1 MCRLDTKGNIMAAS
15 VLVGTDGSK
24 AAELAVGWASDDAA
38 RRRRPLRIVHV
49 RQLWNPADAS
59 GDELLTAAADIA
71 RTRHPDL
78 EIETR
83 LAGHGVV
90 ESLLEQSVDTF
101 EVVFGHS
108 GPGSSSHTLRSAIG
122 QWAGGRSAQPVIV
135 TCGDTTTDHGQV
147 VVGID
152 PFHEATDLLEY
163 AFDTARTRQATLWIF
178 YAWILRGRPPL
189 SEHVS
194 LREGAE
200 PGQSPSQFGLVSDS
214 WRERYPDLKVIE
226 RTICAAPVSVMV
238 EASAQADLI
247 VVGARDRRGST
258 EEVMR
263 VRSAVLERSRCPIAV
278 VPTTLR
284 DVLSR

>member
-1 MCRLDTKGNIMAAS
+1 MAAS
-15 VLVGTDGSK
+15 VLVGTDGSE
-24 AAELAVGWASDDAA
+24 AAKLAVGWASDDAA

-49 RQLWNPADAS
+49 RQLETPSGRS
-59 GDELLTAAADIA
+59 GDELLAGAVEVA

-83 LAGHGVV
+83 LALHSVV

-108 GPGSSSHTLRSAIG
+108 GPGSSSHTLRGAIG

-135 TCGDTTTDHGQV
+135 TCGDTTSSHGKV

-152 PFHEATDLLEY
+152 PFHECTDLLEY
-163 AFDTARTRQATLWIF
+163 AFDTARLRQATLWIF
-178 YAWILRGRPPL
+178 YAWVLRGKAPRP
-189 SEHVS
+189 EHVS
-194 LREGAE
+194 LVEGEESA
-200 PGQSPSQFGLVSDS
+200 SQFGLVSDS
-214 WRERYPDLKVIE
+214 WRERYLDVKVVE
-226 RTICAAPVSVMV
+226 RTICAAPVGVMV
-238 EASAQADLI
+238 EVSAQADLI

-263 VRSAVLERSRCPIAV
+263 VRGAVLEQSRCPIAI
-278 VPTTLR
+278 VPTTTKEDRSLH
-284 DVLSR
+284 